1 MEVQLYSFFFFTLDD
16 AKGTIY
22 FQIWKQPNLM
32 AQTMHL
38 CGAATSNSVEMP
50 QNY

>member
-1 MEVQLYSFFFFTLDD
+1 MEVRLYSFIFFTLDE
-16 AKGTIY
+16 AKGAIY
-22 FQIWKQPNLM
+22 FQIWKQPNLT

-38 CGAATSNSVEMP
+38 CGDATSNSVEMP